1 MRITNQMMVNSTM
14 ANIQVNKKQVNTL
27 ETQLSTQK
35 KINKPSEDPVIAIR
49 ALRLRSSLE
58 QVTQYLNK
66 NIPDA
71 DSWLKTTEGAVDE
84 TVSVITDLYAYCEQG
99 ATDSYSPSERSTLA
113 ESLNKLRDAY
123 YAEGDVEY
131 AGRYLFSGYMTD
143 TPLTYQSDETAAK
156 ADFTITQ
163 EFTREN
169 IELKTV
175 YTNAYSNDD
184 ILNLNVK
191 TDAATGNVITP
202 NVADVH
208 RVRIGYTKV
217 SDAGTFE
224 IKLNDGTTI
233 AAAAVNDS
241 NYQPGDDEAAF
252 NAATGEILLGE
263 NVYKQLY
270 ASDGFSFTYR
280 KDNFAKGDLNPVMY
294 YDCVDNNP
302 DNAGVVYTKKTEDI
316 EYNINFSQK
325 LKVNTEANEVFNMY
339 LGRDIDD
346 LITSVNNVIDI
357 EAQLEKVEGML
368 KQDIYSDKDS
378 QSKLNSIKEG
388 LTKQNELAKEE
399 MKNRFEYCV
408 GTMQGYQ
415 EQASLA
421 KADAGNRMTRLNL
434 TKSRLTE
441 QKTNF
446 TNLKSENE
454 DIDLEEVVV
463 GYSAAQ
469 LVYNASLTAASKVI
483 QQTLLDFL

>member
-84 TVSVITDLYAYCEQG
+84 AVSVITDLYAYCEQG

-184 ILNLNVK
+184 IAAINEIVDKVIKEKLNNNMPTREKIKIIHDYIIDNAEYDKLKYENKNDTTYKSNTAYGVLVQGYGTCNGYADAMAIFLDKLNIINYKISNSEHIWNLVYLDGK
-191 TDAATGNVITP
+191 WYHLDLTWDDPISDVNINRDTYFLIT
-202 NVADVH
+202 
-208 RVRIGYTKV
+208 T
-217 SDAGTFE
+217 SE
-224 IKLNDGTTI
+224 LEELNDGTHKFDKSI
-233 AAAAVNDS
+233 
-241 NYQPGDDEAAF
+241 Y
-252 NAATGEILLGE
+252 
-263 NVYKQLY
+263 
-270 ASDGFSFTYR
+270 
-280 KDNFAKGDLNPVMY
+280 
-294 YDCVDNNP
+294 
-302 DNAGVVYTKKTEDI
+302 
-316 EYNINFSQK
+316 
-325 LKVNTEANEVFNMY
+325 TEA
-339 LGRDIDD
+339 
-346 LITSVNNVIDI
+346 
-357 EAQLEKVEGML
+357 K
-368 KQDIYSDKDS
+368 
-378 QSKLNSIKEG
+378 
-388 LTKQNELAKEE
+388 
-399 MKNRFEYCV
+399 
-408 GTMQGYQ
+408 
-415 EQASLA
+415 
-421 KADAGNRMTRLNL
+421 
-434 TKSRLTE
+434 
-441 QKTNF
+441 
-446 TNLKSENE
+446 
-454 DIDLEEVVV
+454 
-463 GYSAAQ
+463 
-469 LVYNASLTAASKVI
+469 
-483 QQTLLDFL
+483 